1 MLRRLLR
8 RASRHGKLLGIQGAF
23 LKDVV
28 DTVIQE
34 NEKAY
39 PELKEKRETIK
50 KIVSFEEESF
60 QKTIDQGMALLNEL
74 IDKADSKVFSGDN
87 AFTLN
92 DTYGFLWI

>member
-1 MLRRLLR
+1 MRRLLR

-39 PELKEKRETIK
+39 PELKEKRETIQ

-60 QKTIDQGMALLNEL
+60 RRPSTRA
-74 IDKADSKVFSGDN
+74 
-87 AFTLN
+87 
-92 DTYGFLWI
+92 WPC